1 MPNIQLYKALR
12 RELESKNVTLV
23 AVSKTKPIE
32 DLKELYDAG
41 CKIFGENKVQELIA
55 KHEQLPKDIQW
66 HMIGH
71 LQRNKVKYIT
81 PFIYLIHSI
90 DSFKLLK
97 EVNKEAIK
105 SNREIP
111 CLLQIHIA
119 QEETKFGF
127 SLEEVQEMI
136 LSTEYKVLNNIK
148 IAGVMGMATNTDNMD
163 QVRKE
168 FKTLHHIFN
177 SLKINFDDSFK
188 EISMGMSGDY
198 LVAIEEGS
206 TMVRI
211 GSSLFGKRNYT

>member
-41 CKIFGENKVQELIA
+41 CKIFGENKVQELVA

-168 FKTLHHIFN
+168 FKTLYHIFN